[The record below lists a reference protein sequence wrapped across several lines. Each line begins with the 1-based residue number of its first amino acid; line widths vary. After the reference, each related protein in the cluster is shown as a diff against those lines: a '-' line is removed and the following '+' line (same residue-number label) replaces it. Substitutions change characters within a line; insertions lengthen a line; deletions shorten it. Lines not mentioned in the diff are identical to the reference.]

1 MERPQ
6 REIVKLF
13 YLNFMSKIL
22 ESGFESVVLS
32 MLGEMNFARYVGE
45 SFDPDQS
52 SKPGE
57 LIPSPSSVLRE
68 DPTPYGAAKTSGM
81 ERANYHVTMLSARL
95 RAAVERIN
103 PTLPP
108 DAVDAAVHAVMDV
121 VFIELVQENQR
132 IHRLL
137 VDGVPV
143 EYVRDGETIHD
154 RVWLVDWK
162 DEHNE
167 WLAVNQ
173 FTVVGASKR
182 RPDVLIF
189 LNGLPL
195 VVMELKGPEAP
206 NANIISAY
214 NQIQTYQNEVP
225 DLFRSNLL
233 SVVSDGFSARYG
245 TISADF
251 DRFMA
256 WRTVDGV
263 ALVEPKSAL
272 AWETLVKG
280 LLRRDV
286 LLDLLRYFTVFEN
299 DGRVIIKKTAGYHQY
314 HAAKKGLR
322 KVLKALAGDGKAG
335 VIWHTQGSGKSL
347 LMAFFAGMLVHD
359 EELQN
364 PTIVILTDR
373 NDLDNQL
380 FGTFSR
386 CAELFGQDPQ
396 QVTEVSAL
404 RKLLDR
410 QAGGV
415 IFATVQKFRPE
426 DGDFDVLT
434 ERRNVICFVDEA
446 HRSQYGFDAKID
458 SATGE
463 VSYGFA
469 HYVRKGLPNATFV
482 GFTGTPIEM
491 VDKNTQQV
499 FGDYIDVYDITQ
511 AVEDNATVPI
521 HYEGKIVRLNLDEDT
536 KAAIDSTFDEV
547 TEDMEDED
555 KAKFAGK
562 WSTLEALAGA
572 SQRLDELAA
581 LIVDHF
587 EKRQQAINGKGMIV
601 GMSRRICVELYSRIV
616 ALRPAW
622 HDPAEDKGKL
632 KVVMTGSAAD
642 PPAYQP
648 HVRNKKGMD
657 DLARR
662 YRDAN
667 DDFQLVIVRDMW
679 LTGFDCPSMHT
690 LYIDKPMHGH
700 NLMQAIARVNR
711 IFKDKP
717 AGLVVDTIGIA
728 TDLKEALTFY
738 SDRDRGN
745 TGINTDDAVLA
756 LRKSL
761 DVLRSMFHGLD
772 YAPALKGNDGARLKI
787 LGQALNHVYGL
798 EGEGDEA
805 KKEGRK
811 RFLDAVAGL
820 EKAFKLSSGRDE
832 AAAVSVEVAFFCAVK
847 IAMRKFEGDGSG
859 GRRGYDLDAA
869 IERLV
874 NQSVCSTEVIDLLS
888 VAGIKS
894 PDISVLSEEFLREMA
909 GMEHKNLAVEALRK
923 LLAGETKSR
932 TRTNVVKSR
941 LFSERIED
949 AMNRYHNRVIDA
961 LQVIQ
966 EMLDIARDLRKE
978 PDDGLTPEE
987 VAFYDALAENGSA
1000 TELMGNAELR
1010 VIASELVKA
1019 VRANAGMDWWHFD
1032 QRRKKVRTTIRRI
1045 LRQYGYPPDLEDA
1058 AIRTVVLQAEALA
1071 AEVR

>member
-1 MERPQ
+1 
-6 REIVKLF
+6 
-13 YLNFMSKIL
+13 MSKIL
-22 ESGFESVVLS
+22 ESGFETIVLS
-32 MLGEMNFARYVGE
+32 LLGEMGFSCHSGE
-45 SFDPDQS
+45 AFDPDAS
-52 SKPGE
+52 TE
-57 LIPSPSSVLRE
+57 RE
-68 DPTPYGAAKTSGM
+68 S
-81 ERANYHVTMLSARL
+81 YHSTMLPARL
-95 RAAVERIN
+95 MAAVARIN
-103 PTLPP
+103 PELPP
-108 DAVDAAVHAVMDV
+108 EAVNSAANAVLDLK
-121 VFIELVQENQR
+121 FTDLIQENQR

-143 EYVRDGETIHD
+143 EYLRGGETIHD
-154 RVWLVDWK
+154 RARLVDWK

-167 WLAVNQ
+167 WLAISQ
-173 FTVVGASKR
+173 FTVVGANKR
-182 RPDVLIF
+182 RTDILIF

-195 VVMELKGPEAP
+195 VVMELKGPEAK
-206 NANIISAY
+206 NADIVSAY
-214 NQIQTYQNEVP
+214 NQIQTYKADIP
-225 DLFRSNLL
+225 ALFRTNLI
-233 SVVSDGFSARYG
+233 SVLSDGWTARYG
-245 TISADF
+245 TMSADF
-251 DRFMA
+251 DRHMG
-256 WRTVDGV
+256 WRTVDGEE
-263 ALVEPKSAL
+263 LVDTKSL
-272 AWETLVKG
+272 VAWETLVRG

-299 DGRVIIKKTAGYHQY
+299 DGRTVIKKTAGYHQY
-314 HAAKKGLR
+314 HAAKKGLK
-322 KVLKALAGDGKAG
+322 KVLKALKSDGKAG

-364 PTIVILTDR
+364 PTLVVLTDR
-373 NDLDNQL
+373 NDLDGQL

-386 CAELFGQDPQ
+386 CAELFGQEPK
-396 QVTEVSAL
+396 QVTEVAGL

-415 IFATVQKFRPE
+415 IFATIQKFRPE
-426 DGDFDVLT
+426 DGDFEPLT
-434 ERRNVICFVDEA
+434 DRRNVVVFVDEA

-458 SATGE
+458 SETGE

-511 AVEDNATVPI
+511 AVEDHATVPI
-521 HYEGKIVRLNLDEDT
+521 HYEGKIVRLKLDDAT
-536 KAAIDSTFDEV
+536 KAAIDDTFDEV
-547 TEDMEDED
+547 TEGMEDNE

-562 WSTLEALAGA
+562 WSTLETLAGA
-572 SQRLDELAA
+572 SERLDELAS
-581 LIVDHF
+581 LIVNHF
-587 EKRQQAINGKGMIV
+587 EKRQLAINGKGMIV
-601 GMSRRICVELYSRIV
+601 CMSRRVCVDLYERITK
-616 ALRPAW
+616 LRPAW
-622 HDPAEDKGKL
+622 HDSADDKGKL
-632 KVVMTGSAAD
+632 KVVMTGSASD

-657 DLARR
+657 DLAKR
-662 YRDAN
+662 YRDAK

-728 TDLKEALTFY
+728 TDLKEALSFY
-738 SDRDRGN
+738 SDRDRGI
-745 TGINTDDAVLA
+745 TGINTDEAVLA
-756 LRKSL
+756 LSKCL

-772 YAPALKGNDGARLKI
+772 YAPALKGNDAARLKI
-787 LGQALNHVYGL
+787 LGLALNHVYGL
-798 EGEGDEA
+798 EGEGEDA
-805 KKEGRK
+805 RKKARK
-811 RFLDAVAGL
+811 RFLDAVAEL

-847 IAMRKFEGDGSG
+847 IVMRKFEGDGSG
-859 GRRGYDLDAA
+859 VRRGYELDAA

-874 NQSVCSTEVIDLLS
+874 NQSVCSTEVIDILS

-894 PDISVLSEEFLREMA
+894 PDISVLSEEFLKEMA

-932 TRTNVVKSR
+932 TRTNVVKNR
-941 LFSERIED
+941 QFSERIEE
-949 AMNRYHNRVIDA
+949 AMARYHNRVIDA
-961 LQVIQ
+961 LQVI
-966 EMLDIARDLRKE
+966 EELIKIGRDLREE

-1000 TELMGNAELR
+1000 TELMGNKELR
-1010 VIASELVKA
+1010 LIASELVKA
-1019 VRANAGMDWWHFD
+1019 VRENSGMDWWHFD

-1045 LRQYGYPPDLEDA
+1045 LRKYGYPPDLEDA

-1071 AEVR
+1071 AEVS

>member
-1 MERPQ
+1 
-6 REIVKLF
+6 
-13 YLNFMSKIL
+13 MSKIL
-22 ESGFESVVLS
+22 ESGFESVVLALLAEIGFNCHS
-32 MLGEMNFARYVGE
+32 GDA
-45 SFDPDQS
+45 FDPDAS
-52 SKPGE
+52 AE
-57 LIPSPSSVLRE
+57 RE
-68 DPTPYGAAKTSGM
+68 S
-81 ERANYHVTMLSARL
+81 YHVATLPGRL
-95 RAAVERIN
+95 KEAVARIN
-103 PTLPP
+103 PDLPP
-108 DAVDAAVHAVMDV
+108 EAVSAAANAVLDLK
-121 VFIELVQENQR
+121 FPDLVQENQR

-143 EYVRDGETIHD
+143 EYQRGGETIHD
-154 RVWLVDWK
+154 RARLVDWK
-162 DEHNE
+162 DDHNE
-167 WLAVNQ
+167 WLAVSQ
-173 FTVVGASKR
+173 FTVVGANKR
-182 RPDVLIF
+182 RADILIF

-195 VVMELKGPEAP
+195 VVLELKGPESK
-206 NANIISAY
+206 NADIVSAY
-214 NQIQTYQNEVP
+214 NQIQTYKADIP
-225 DLFRSNLL
+225 ALFRTNLL
-233 SVVSDGFSARYG
+233 SVLSDGFSARYG
-245 TISADF
+245 TLSADF
-251 DRFMA
+251 DRHMA
-256 WRTVDGV
+256 WRTVDGE
-263 ALVEPKSAL
+263 ALVDPKSAV
-272 AWETLVKG
+272 AWETLVRG

-299 DGRVIIKKTAGYHQY
+299 DGRSVIKKTAGYHQY
-314 HAAKKGLR
+314 HAAKKGM
-322 KVLKALAGDGKAG
+322 KQVLKALKSDGKAG

-359 EELQN
+359 EALEN
-364 PTIVILTDR
+364 PTLVVLTDR

-386 CAELFGQDPQ
+386 CAELFGQAPQ
-396 QVTEVSAL
+396 QVTEVAEL
-404 RKLLDR
+404 RQLLDR

-415 IFATVQKFRPE
+415 IFATIQKFRPE
-426 DGDFDVLT
+426 EGDFEEIT
-434 ERRNVICFVDEA
+434 ARRNVVVFVDEA
-446 HRSQYGFDAKID
+446 HRSQYGFEAKID
-458 SATGE
+458 SGTGE
-463 VSYGFA
+463 VTYGFA

-521 HYEGKIVRLNLDEDT
+521 HYEGKIVRLKLDDDT
-536 KAAIDSTFDEV
+536 KAAIDTTFDEV
-547 TEDMEDED
+547 TEGMEDSE

-562 WSTLEALAGA
+562 WSRLETLAGA
-572 SQRLDELAA
+572 AERLDELAT
-581 LIVDHF
+581 LIVAHF

-601 GMSRRICVELYSRIV
+601 CMSRRVCVDLYERITR
-616 ALRPAW
+616 LRPAW
-622 HDPAEDKGKL
+622 HDAADAKGKL

-648 HVRNKKGMD
+648 HVRNKQGMD
-657 DLARR
+657 NLAKR
-662 YRDAN
+662 YRDPG

-700 NLMQAIARVNR
+700 QLMQAIARVNR

-728 TDLKEALTFY
+728 TDLKEALAFY

-745 TGINTDDAVLA
+745 TGINTDEAVMA
-756 LRKSL
+756 LKKTL
-761 DVLRSMFHGLD
+761 DVLRSMFHGID
-772 YAPALKGNDGARLKI
+772 YAPALKGDNAARLKI

-798 EGEGDEA
+798 EGEGADA
-805 KKEGRK
+805 RKKARK
-811 RFLDAVAGL
+811 RFLDAVAEL

-847 IAMRKFEGDGSG
+847 IAMRKFEGDSSG
-859 GRRGYDLDAA
+859 GRMSYGLDAA

-909 GMEHKNLAVEALRK
+909 GMEHRNLAVEALRK

-932 TRTNVVKSR
+932 TRTNVVKNR
-941 LFSERIED
+941 QFSERIED
-949 AMNRYHNRVIDA
+949 AMARYHNRVIDA

-966 EMLDIARDLRKE
+966 EMLDIARDLRAE

-1000 TELMGNAELR
+1000 IELMGNAELR
-1010 VIASELVKA
+1010 LIASELVKA
-1019 VRANAGMDWWHFD
+1019 VRENAGMDWWHFD
-1032 QRRKKVRTTIRRI
+1032 QRRKRVRTTIRRI
-1045 LRQYGYPPDLEDA
+1045 LRKYGYPPDLEDA

-1071 AEVR
+1071 AEVS

>member
-1 MERPQ
+1 
-6 REIVKLF
+6 
-13 YLNFMSKIL
+13 MSKIL
-22 ESGFESVVLS
+22 ESGFESVVLT
-32 MLGEMNFARYVGE
+32 LLAEMGFSCHNGDA
-45 SFDPDQS
+45 FDPDAS
-52 SKPGE
+52 TE
-57 LIPSPSSVLRE
+57 RE
-68 DPTPYGAAKTSGM
+68 SYHGA
-81 ERANYHVTMLSARL
+81 MLPARL
-95 RAAVERIN
+95 KAALAQIN
-103 PTLPP
+103 PELPP
-108 DAVDAAVHAVMDV
+108 EAVNSAANAVLDLK
-121 VFIELVQENQR
+121 FTDLIQENQR

-143 EYVRDGETIHD
+143 EYLRGGETIHD
-154 RVWLVDWK
+154 RAKLVDWK
-162 DEHNE
+162 DKHNE
-167 WLAVNQ
+167 WLAVSQ
-173 FTVVGASKR
+173 FTIVGANKR
-182 RPDVLIF
+182 RTDILIF

-195 VVMELKGPEAP
+195 VVMELKGPEAK
-206 NANIISAY
+206 NADIVSAY
-214 NQIQTYQNEVP
+214 NQIQTYKADIP
-225 DLFRSNLL
+225 ALFRTNLM
-233 SVVSDGFSARYG
+233 SVLSDGFAARYG
-245 TISADF
+245 TLSADF
-251 DRFMA
+251 DRHMA
-256 WRTVDGV
+256 WRTVDGEE
-263 ALVEPKSAL
+263 LVDPKSAM
-272 AWETLVKG
+272 AWETLVRG

-286 LLDLLRYFTVFEN
+286 ILDLLRYFTVFEN
-299 DGRVIIKKTAGYHQY
+299 DGRSVIKKTAGYHQY
-314 HAAKKGLR
+314 HAAKKGLK
-322 KVLKALAGDGKAG
+322 KVLKALKSDGKAG

-347 LMAFFAGMLVHD
+347 LMAFFAGMLVHS

-364 PTIVILTDR
+364 PTLVVLTDR
-373 NDLDNQL
+373 NDLDAQL

-386 CAELFGQDPQ
+386 CAELFGQEPK
-396 QVTEVSAL
+396 QVEEVAAL

-415 IFATVQKFRPE
+415 IFATIQKFRPE
-426 DGDFDVLT
+426 EGDFEPLT
-434 ERRNVICFVDEA
+434 DRRNVVVFVDEA

-458 SATGE
+458 SETGE

-469 HYVRKGLPNATFV
+469 HYIRKGLPNATFV

-491 VDKNTQQV
+491 VDKNTKQV

-521 HYEGKIVRLNLDEDT
+521 HYEGKIVRLNLDDDT
-536 KAAIDSTFDEV
+536 KAAIDAKFDEV
-547 TEDMEDED
+547 TEGMEETD

-562 WSTLEALAGA
+562 WSTLETLAGA
-572 SQRLDELAA
+572 SERLDELAS

-601 GMSRRICVELYSRIV
+601 CMSRRICVELYNRIT

-622 HDPAEDKGKL
+622 HDPADDKGKL

-642 PPAYQP
+642 PQNFQP

-662 YRDAN
+662 YRDAK

-728 TDLKEALTFY
+728 TDLKEALSFY
-738 SDRDRGN
+738 SDRDRGI
-745 TGINTDDAVLA
+745 TGINTDEAVLA
-756 LRKSL
+756 LAKSL
-761 DVLRSMFHGLD
+761 DVLRSMFHGID
-772 YAPALKGNDGARLKI
+772 YAPALKGDDHARLKI
-787 LGQALNHVYGL
+787 LGLALNHVYGL
-798 EGEGDEA
+798 EGDGDEA
-805 KKEGRK
+805 RKKARK
-811 RFLDAVAGL
+811 RFLDAVAAL
-820 EKAFKLSSGRDE
+820 EKAFKLSSGRQE
-832 AAAVSVEVAFFCAVK
+832 AAEVSVEVAFFCAVK
-847 IAMRKFEGDGSG
+847 IAMSKFEGG
-859 GRRGYDLDAA
+859 GDNPRRSYDLDAA

-894 PDISVLSEEFLREMA
+894 PDISVLSEEFLKEMA

-932 TRTNVVKSR
+932 TRTNVVKNR
-941 LFSERIED
+941 QFSERIED

-966 EMLDIARDLRKE
+966 EMLDIARDLREE
-978 PDDGLTPEE
+978 PDDGLTREE

-1000 TELMGNAELR
+1000 TALMGNEELR
-1010 VIASELVKA
+1010 FIASELVKA
-1019 VRANAGMDWWHFD
+1019 VRANSGVDWWHFD
-1032 QRRKKVRTTIRRI
+1032 QRRKKVRTTIKRI

>member
-1 MERPQ
+1 
-6 REIVKLF
+6 
-13 YLNFMSKIL
+13 MSKIL
-22 ESGFESVVLS
+22 ESGFESVVLT
-32 MLGEMNFARYVGE
+32 LLAEMGFSCHCGDA
-45 SFDPDQS
+45 FDPDTS
-52 SKPGE
+52 SE
-57 LIPSPSSVLRE
+57 RE
-68 DPTPYGAAKTSGM
+68 SYHGA
-81 ERANYHVTMLSARL
+81 MLPARL
-95 RAAVERIN
+95 NAAVARIN
-103 PTLPP
+103 PALPP
-108 DAVDAAVHAVMDV
+108 EGVAAAADAVLDLKFTD
-121 VFIELVQENQR
+121 LTQENQR

-143 EYVRDGETIHD
+143 EYQRDGETIHD
-154 RVWLVDWK
+154 RARLVDWK
-162 DEHNE
+162 DKHNE

-173 FTVVGASKR
+173 FTVVGANKR
-182 RPDVLIF
+182 RTDILIF

-195 VVMELKGPEAP
+195 VVMELKGPESK
-206 NANIISAY
+206 NADIVSAY
-214 NQIQTYQNEVP
+214 NQIQTYKADIP
-225 DLFRSNLL
+225 ALFRTNLM
-233 SVVSDGFSARYG
+233 SVLSDGFAARYG
-245 TISADF
+245 TLSADF
-251 DRFMA
+251 DRHMA
-256 WRTVDGV
+256 WRTVDGHE
-263 ALVEPKSAL
+263 LVDPKSAI
-272 AWETLVKG
+272 AWETLVRG

-299 DGRVIIKKTAGYHQY
+299 DGRSIVKKTAGYHQY
-314 HAAKKGLR
+314 HAAKKGLK
-322 KVLKALAGDGKAG
+322 KVLKALKSDGKAG

-364 PTIVILTDR
+364 PTLVVLTDR

-396 QVTEVSAL
+396 QVTEVAAL

-415 IFATVQKFRPE
+415 IFATIQKFRPE
-426 DGDFDVLT
+426 DGDFEPLT
-434 ERRNVICFVDEA
+434 DRRNVVVFVDEA

-458 SATGE
+458 SETGE

-511 AVEDNATVPI
+511 AVEDHATVPI
-521 HYEGKIVRLNLDEDT
+521 HYEGKIVRLKLDDET
-536 KAAIDSTFDEV
+536 KAAIDDTFDEV
-547 TEDMEDED
+547 TEGMEDSE

-562 WSTLEALAGA
+562 WSTLEALGGA
-572 SQRLDELAA
+572 SERLDELAS
-581 LIVDHF
+581 LIVGHF
-587 EKRQQAINGKGMIV
+587 ENRQLAINGKGMIV
-601 GMSRRICVELYSRIV
+601 CMSRRICVDLYDRITK
-616 ALRPAW
+616 LRPDW
-622 HDPAEDKGKL
+622 HDPADDKGKL
-632 KVVMTGSAAD
+632 KIVMTGSAAD
-642 PPAYQP
+642 PPLYQP
-648 HVRNKKGMD
+648 HIRNKKGMD
-657 DLARR
+657 DLASR
-662 YRDAN
+662 YRDPTS
-667 DDFQLVIVRDMW
+667 DFQLVIVRDMW

-711 IFKDKP
+711 IFKGKP

-745 TGINTDDAVLA
+745 TGIDTDEAVMA
-756 LRKSL
+756 LRKCL
-761 DVLRSMFHGLD
+761 DVLCSMFHGLD
-772 YAPALKGNDGARLKI
+772 YTPALKGNDAARLRI
-787 LGQALNHVYGL
+787 LGDAVNHVYGL
-798 EGEGDEA
+798 EGEGEES
-805 KKEGRK
+805 KKRARK
-811 RFLDAVAGL
+811 RFLDVVAEL

-832 AAAVSVEVAFFCAVK
+832 ATAVSVEVAFFCAVK
-847 IAMRKFEGDGSG
+847 IAMSKIDGDGN

-869 IERLV
+869 IQRLV

-894 PDISVLSEEFLREMA
+894 PDISVLSEEFLKEMA

-932 TRTNVVKSR
+932 TRTNVVKNR
-941 LFSERIED
+941 QFSERIEE
-949 AMNRYHNRVIDA
+949 AMTRYHNRVIDA
-961 LQVIQ
+961 LQVI
-966 EMLDIARDLRKE
+966 EELIKIGRDLREE

-1000 TELMGNAELR
+1000 TELMGNKELR
-1010 VIASELVKA
+1010 LIASELVKA
-1019 VRANAGMDWWHFD
+1019 VRENSGMDWWHFD

-1045 LRQYGYPPDLEDA
+1045 LRKYGYPPDLEDA

-1071 AEVR
+1071 AEID

>member
-1 MERPQ
+1 
-6 REIVKLF
+6 
-13 YLNFMSKIL
+13 MSKIL
-22 ESGFESVVLS
+22 ESGFESVVLT
-32 MLGEMNFARYVGE
+32 LLAEMGYSCHGGDA
-45 SFDPDQS
+45 FDPDS
-52 SKPGE
+52 SGE
-57 LIPSPSSVLRE
+57 RE
-68 DPTPYGAAKTSGM
+68 SYHGA
-81 ERANYHVTMLSARL
+81 MLPKRL
-95 RAAVERIN
+95 KAAVARIN
-103 PTLPP
+103 PELPLE
-108 DAVDAAVHAVMDV
+108 AVEAAANAVLDV
-121 VFIELVQENQR
+121 RFTELLQENQR

-143 EYVRDGETIHD
+143 EYQRGGETIHD
-154 RVWLVDWK
+154 RARLVDWK
-162 DEHNE
+162 DQHNE

-173 FTVVGASKR
+173 LTVVGANKR
-182 RPDVLIF
+182 RTDVLIF

-195 VVMELKGPEAP
+195 VVMELKGPEAK
-206 NANIISAY
+206 NADIVSAF
-214 NQIQTYQNEVP
+214 NQIQTYKADIP
-225 DLFRSNLL
+225 ALFRTNLM
-233 SVVSDGFSARYG
+233 SVLSDGFAARYG
-245 TISADF
+245 TMSADF
-251 DRFMA
+251 DRHMG
-256 WRTVDGV
+256 WRTVDGEE
-263 ALVEPKSAL
+263 LVDLKSL
-272 AWETLVKG
+272 VAWETLVRG

-299 DGRVIIKKTAGYHQY
+299 DGRTVIKKIAGYHQY
-314 HAAKKGLR
+314 HAAKKGLK
-322 KVLKALAGDGKAG
+322 KVLKALKSDGKAG

-364 PTIVILTDR
+364 PTLVVLTDR
-373 NDLDNQL
+373 NDLDSQL

-386 CAELFGQDPQ
+386 CGELFGQDPQ
-396 QVTEVSAL
+396 QVTEVAAL
-404 RKLLDR
+404 RRLLDR

-415 IFATVQKFRPE
+415 IFATIQKFRPE
-426 DGDFDVLT
+426 DGDFEVLT
-434 ERRNVICFVDEA
+434 DRRNVVVFVDEA
-446 HRSQYGFDAKID
+446 HRSQYGFEAKID

-463 VSYGFA
+463 ISYGFA

-521 HYEGKIVRLNLDEDT
+521 HYEGKIVRLKLDDDT
-536 KAAIDSTFDEV
+536 KTAIDSTFDEV
-547 TEDMEDED
+547 TEGMEDSE

-562 WSTLEALAGA
+562 WSTLEALSGA
-572 SQRLDELAA
+572 SERLDELAA
-581 LIVDHF
+581 LIVSHF
-587 EKRQQAINGKGMIV
+587 ENRQMAINGKGMIV
-601 GMSRRICVELYSRIV
+601 CMSRRICVDLYERITK
-616 ALRPAW
+616 LRPAW
-622 HDPAEDKGKL
+622 HDPADDKGKL
-632 KVVMTGSAAD
+632 KIVMTGSATD
-642 PPAYQP
+642 PANYQP
-648 HVRNKKGMD
+648 HVRNKQGMD
-657 DLARR
+657 NLAKR
-662 YRDAN
+662 YRDETN
-667 DDFQLVIVRDMW
+667 DFQLVIVRDMW

-711 IFKDKP
+711 IFKNKP

-745 TGINTDDAVLA
+745 TGIDTDEAVLA
-756 LRKSL
+756 LRKCL

-772 YAPALKGNDGARLKI
+772 YAPALKGDDGARLKI

-805 KKEGRK
+805 KKKARK
-811 RFLDAVAGL
+811 RFLDVVAEL

-832 AAAVSVEVAFFCAVK
+832 ATAVSLEVAFFCAVK
-847 IAMRKFEGDGSG
+847 IAMSKFEGDGNGS
-859 GRRGYDLDAA
+859 RRGYELDAA
-869 IERLV
+869 IQRLV

-932 TRTNVVKSR
+932 TRTNVVKNR
-941 LFSERIED
+941 QFSERIED
-949 AMNRYHNRVIDA
+949 AMARYHNRVIDA

-966 EMLDIARDLRKE
+966 EMLNIARDLREE

-1010 VIASELVKA
+1010 LIASELVKA
-1019 VRANAGMDWWHFD
+1019 VRENSGMDWWHFD

-1071 AEVR
+1071 AEIR

>member
-1 MERPQ
+1 
-6 REIVKLF
+6 
-13 YLNFMSKIL
+13 MSKIL
-22 ESGFESVVLS
+22 ESGFESVVLT
-32 MLGEMNFARYVGE
+32 LLAEMGFSCHGGDA
-45 SFDPDQS
+45 FDPDAS
-52 SKPGE
+52 SERESYHGAMLPG
-57 LIPSPSSVLRE
+57 
-68 DPTPYGAAKTSGM
+68 
-81 ERANYHVTMLSARL
+81 RL
-95 RAAVERIN
+95 KAAVARIN
-103 PTLPP
+103 PELPP
-108 DAVDAAVHAVMDV
+108 EAVDAAANEVLDLR
-121 VFIELVQENQR
+121 FQDLLQENQR

-143 EYVRDGETIHD
+143 EYQRGGETIHD
-154 RVWLVDWK
+154 RAKLVDWK
-162 DEHNE
+162 DTRNE

-173 FTVVGASKR
+173 FTVVGANKR
-182 RPDVLIF
+182 RTDILIF

-195 VVMELKGPEAP
+195 VVMELKGPESK
-206 NANIISAY
+206 NADIVSAY
-214 NQIQTYQNEVP
+214 NQIQTYKADIP
-225 DLFRSNLL
+225 ALFRTNLM
-233 SVVSDGFSARYG
+233 SVLSDGFAARYG
-245 TISADF
+245 TISADL
-251 DRFMA
+251 DRHMA
-256 WRTVDGV
+256 WRTVDGETLEGPNS
-263 ALVEPKSAL
+263 LV
-272 AWETLVKG
+272 AWETLVRG
-280 LLRRDV
+280 LLRKDV
-286 LLDLLRYFTVFEN
+286 LLDLLRFFTVFEN
-299 DGRVIIKKTAGYHQY
+299 DGRLVIKKTAGYHQY
-314 HAAKKGLR
+314 HAAKKGLK
-322 KVLKALAGDGKAG
+322 KVLKALTSDGKAG

-364 PTIVILTDR
+364 PTLVVLTDR
-373 NDLDNQL
+373 NDLDGQL

-386 CAELFGQDPQ
+386 CVDLFGQEPQ
-396 QVTEVSAL
+396 QVTEVAGL

-415 IFATVQKFRPE
+415 IFATIQKFRPE
-426 DGDFDVLT
+426 DGDFEVLT
-434 ERRNVICFVDEA
+434 DRRNVVVFVDEA
-446 HRSQYGFDAKID
+446 HRSQYGFEAKID
-458 SATGE
+458 SATGQ

-521 HYEGKIVRLNLDEDT
+521 HYEGKIVRLNIDEET
-536 KAAIDSTFDEV
+536 KAAIDDTFDEV
-547 TEDMEDED
+547 TEGMEDSE

-562 WSTLEALAGA
+562 WSTLEALAG
-572 SQRLDELAA
+572 SSERLDELAS

-587 EKRQQAINGKGMIV
+587 EKRQLAISGKGMIV
-601 GMSRRICVELYSRIV
+601 CMSRRVCVELYDRI
-616 ALRPAW
+616 AKLRPEW
-622 HDPAEDKGKL
+622 HDPADDKGKL

-648 HVRNKKGMD
+648 HVRTKQGMD
-657 DLARR
+657 NLAKRF
-662 YRDAN
+662 RDAG
-667 DDFQLVIVRDMW
+667 DGFQLVIVRDMW

-711 IFKDKP
+711 IFKGKP

-728 TDLKEALTFY
+728 TDLKEALAFY

-745 TGINTDDAVLA
+745 TGINTDEAVLA
-756 LRKSL
+756 LAKCL

-772 YAPALKGNDGARLKI
+772 YAPALKGDDAARLKI
-787 LGQALNHVYGL
+787 LGRALNHVYSL

-805 KKEGRK
+805 KKKARK
-811 RFLDAVAGL
+811 RFLDAVAEL

-832 AAAVSVEVAFFCAVK
+832 AAAVAVEVAFFCAVK
-847 IAMRKFEGDGSG
+847 IAMSKIDDDGN
-859 GRRGYDLDAA
+859 GRGRYDLDAA
-869 IERLV
+869 IQRLV

-894 PDISVLSEEFLREMA
+894 PDISVLSEEFLKEMA

-932 TRTNVVKSR
+932 TRTNVVKNR
-941 LFSERIED
+941 QFSERIEA
-949 AMNRYHNRVIDA
+949 AMAKYHNRVIDA
-961 LQVIQ
+961 LQVI
-966 EMLDIARDLRKE
+966 EELIKIGRDLREE

-1010 VIASELVKA
+1010 LIASELVKA
-1019 VRANAGMDWWHFD
+1019 VRENSGMDWWHFD

-1045 LRQYGYPPDLEDA
+1045 LRRYGYPPDLEDA

-1071 AEVR
+1071 AEVAIPN